1 MVYWSIEKWSVELGA
16 ILQTYKKRKEFIME
30 DEKIEVMKPVEEP
43 TEEIFEEIKDEI
55 EVTED
60 E

>member
-1 MVYWSIEKWSVELGA
+1 MFS
-16 ILQTYKKRKEFIME
+16 ME
-30 DEKIEVMKPVEEP
+30 DDEIEVMKSVEEP

-55 EVTED
+55 EVSEN

>member
-1 MVYWSIEKWSVELGA
+1 MMKV
-16 ILQTYKKRKEFIME
+16 RKNKME
-30 DEKIEVMKPVEEP
+30 DEELEVMKSVEEP

-55 EVTED
+55 EVPED

>member
-1 MVYWSIEKWSVELGA
+1 MELGA

-55 EVTED
+55 EVSED

>member
-1 MVYWSIEKWSVELGA
+1 
-16 ILQTYKKRKEFIME
+16 ME
-30 DEKIEVMKPVEEP
+30 DEGIEIMKPVEEP

>member
-1 MVYWSIEKWSVELGA
+1 
-16 ILQTYKKRKEFIME
+16 ME
-30 DEKIEVMKPVEEP
+30 DEEIEVMKSVKEP

-55 EVTED
+55 EVSED

>member
-1 MVYWSIEKWSVELGA
+1 
-16 ILQTYKKRKEFIME
+16 ME

-43 TEEIFEEIKDEI
+43 TEEIFEKIKDEI

>member
-1 MVYWSIEKWSVELGA
+1 
-16 ILQTYKKRKEFIME
+16 ME
-30 DEKIEVMKPVEEP
+30 DEEFEVMKLVKEP

>member
-1 MVYWSIEKWSVELGA
+1 
-16 ILQTYKKRKEFIME
+16 ME
-30 DEKIEVMKPVEEP
+30 DEEVMKAVEEP

>member
-1 MVYWSIEKWSVELGA
+1 MMKV
-16 ILQTYKKRKEFIME
+16 RKNKVE
-30 DEKIEVMKPVEEP
+30 DEDMEVMKPVEEP

-55 EVTED
+55 EVPED

>member
-1 MVYWSIEKWSVELGA
+1 
-16 ILQTYKKRKEFIME
+16 ME
-30 DEKIEVMKPVEEP
+30 DEELEVMKLVEEP
-43 TEEIFEEIKDEI
+43 TEEIFEEIKDEV

>member
-1 MVYWSIEKWSVELGA
+1 
-16 ILQTYKKRKEFIME
+16 ME
-30 DEKIEVMKPVEEP
+30 DEELEVMKPVEEP
-43 TEEIFEEIKDEI
+43 TEENFEEIKDEV

>member
-1 MVYWSIEKWSVELGA
+1 
-16 ILQTYKKRKEFIME
+16 ME
-30 DEKIEVMKPVEEP
+30 DEELEVMKPVEEP
-43 TEEIFEEIKDEI
+43 TEQIFEEIKDEI

>member
-1 MVYWSIEKWSVELGA
+1 MMKV
-16 ILQTYKKRKEFIME
+16 RKNKME
-30 DEKIEVMKPVEEP
+30 DEELEVMQPVEEP

-55 EVTED
+55 EVPED

>member
-1 MVYWSIEKWSVELGA
+1 
-16 ILQTYKKRKEFIME
+16 ME

-55 EVTED
+55 EVSED
-60 E
+60 EQSI

>member
-1 MVYWSIEKWSVELGA
+1 
-16 ILQTYKKRKEFIME
+16 ME
-30 DEKIEVMKPVEEP
+30 DEEVMKPVEEL

-55 EVTED
+55 EVSED

>member
-1 MVYWSIEKWSVELGA
+1 MELGA

-30 DEKIEVMKPVEEP
+30 DEEVMKPVEEP

>member
-1 MVYWSIEKWSVELGA
+1 
-16 ILQTYKKRKEFIME
+16 ME

-60 E
+60 EE

>member
-1 MVYWSIEKWSVELGA
+1 
-16 ILQTYKKRKEFIME
+16 ME
-30 DEKIEVMKPVEEP
+30 DEEIEVMKPVDEP

-55 EVTED
+55 EVSED

>member
-1 MVYWSIEKWSVELGA
+1 
-16 ILQTYKKRKEFIME
+16 ME
-30 DEKIEVMKPVEEP
+30 DEEIEIMKPVEET

-55 EVTED
+55 EVSED

>member
-1 MVYWSIEKWSVELGA
+1 
-16 ILQTYKKRKEFIME
+16 ME
-30 DEKIEVMKPVEEP
+30 DDEIEVMKPVEEL

>member
-1 MVYWSIEKWSVELGA
+1 MFS
-16 ILQTYKKRKEFIME
+16 ME
-30 DEKIEVMKPVEEP
+30 DDEIEVMKPVEEP

>member
-1 MVYWSIEKWSVELGA
+1 
-16 ILQTYKKRKEFIME
+16 ME
-30 DEKIEVMKPVEEP
+30 DEELEVMKHVEEP